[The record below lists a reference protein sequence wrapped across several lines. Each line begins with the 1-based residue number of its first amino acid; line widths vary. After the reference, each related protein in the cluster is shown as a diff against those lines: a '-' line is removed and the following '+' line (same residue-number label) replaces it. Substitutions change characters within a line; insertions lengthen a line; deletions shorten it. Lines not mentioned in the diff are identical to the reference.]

1 MVAVTL
7 KNEGATRGGRY
18 LLYVGLRR
26 RFDQQIGEENWLW
39 ENPNGRDFLPPPP
52 RPPPLLLLLLL
63 LSPLLLLL
71 RLSGRDFF
79 CIQVEKLPFSPS
91 VFLISRE
98 FYRQ

>member
-52 RPPPLLLLLLL
+52 PLHPPPPSHLPSLSTLPP
-63 LSPLLLLL
+63 LSPPPTSSIL
-71 RLSGRDFF
+71 RS
-79 CIQVEKLPFSPS
+79 
-91 VFLISRE
+91 
-98 FYRQ
+98 